1 MKNGIIT
8 EYFTSMTYIHRTLL
22 GKTWK
27 GYKHIAQLW
36 YIRKDPGYPSLQR
49 IDMYRIEKDGTV
61 GDCVSSVTENGIGE
75 NRLTLD
81 DRFTGLMIL
90 IDDGVLNWELGI

>member
-1 MKNGIIT
+1 
-8 EYFTSMTYIHRTLL
+8 
-22 GKTWK
+22 
-27 GYKHIAQLW
+27 
-36 YIRKDPGYPSLQR
+36 
-49 IDMYRIEKDGTV
+49 MYRIEKDGTV

>member
-1 MKNGIIT
+1 
-8 EYFTSMTYIHRTLL
+8 MTHIHRTLL
-22 GKTWK
+22 GKAWN
-27 GYKHIAQLW
+27 GHKHIAQLW
-36 YIRKDPGYPSLQR
+36 YVRKDPGYPSLQR
-49 IDMYRIEKDGTV
+49 IDMYRVEKDGTV